1 MLNVENVTMKF
12 GGLSAVSQLTLDI
25 GKNEVVGL
33 IGPNGAGKTTVFNML
48 TGIYTPTE
56 GEIKYEDKVINGIKP
71 HKISS
76 MGIARTFQNIRLFS
90 SLTVG
95 DNVRISHTNKTDY
108 NLAEAVLRLPRFF
121 KAEAALDE
129 KVNALLSLFN
139 LYEKREEKAR
149 NLSYGEQR
157 RLEIVRALATD
168 PKLLLLDEPAAG
180 MNPAET
186 HDLMNLIGRLRDE
199 FDVSILLIEHDMKLV
214 MGICD
219 RINVLNFGK
228 KIASGNP
235 YEIRNNEEV
244 IKAYLGEKGGEGT
257 AKNA

>member
-56 GEIKYEDKVINGIKP
+56 GEIKYEGKVINGIKP

-90 SLTVG
+90 GLTVG

-129 KVNALLSLFN
+129 KVNSLLALFN
-139 LYEKREEKAR
+139 LYDKREEKAR

>member
-1 MLNVENVTMKF
+1 
-12 GGLSAVSQLTLDI
+12 
-25 GKNEVVGL
+25 VVGL

-180 MNPAET
+180 MNADESQ
-186 HDLMNLIGRLRDE
+186 DLVDFVRQIKDRFHITVLM
-199 FDVSILLIEHDMKLV
+199 IEHHMDVVTNL
-214 MGICD
+214 CD
-219 RINVLNFGK
+219 SVTVLNFGK
-228 KIASGNP
+228 TIAEGTP
-235 YEIRNNEEV
+235 AEIRTNRAV
-244 IKAYLGEKGGEGT
+244 IDAYLGVEE
-257 AKNA
+257 